1 MASEGSFCFRKN
13 IFLRNIIKESSER
26 KGGKQKQKKKAE
38 GGVCCGRV
46 GVLSPA
52 GHKKK
57 AALR

>member
-1 MASEGSFCFRKN
+1 MFQEKYFFKEYNKRIIRKK
-13 IFLRNIIKESSER
+13 R
-26 KGGKQKQKKKAE
+26 GKTKTEKKAE